1 MTLIEAVGAS
11 LWVFAGA
18 ARRMLALAPRCVASV
33 APLPFSAPDCSI
45 SVMAK
50 AVLPAGYNNDSA
62 EAPLE
67 IELRNPGV
75 AALLAWLI
83 PGAGHLYQGRTAK
96 GLLFF
101 VCIMGTF
108 SFGLWGIGG
117 GKVVYASSPGDQP
130 WRWQYYCQLGV
141 GLPAMPA
148 LLQKGRNGKPHP
160 ILKDFMAQPKK
171 SPQPLTDDSGNP
183 SQQPNELAMWTVQKH
198 PFYEI
203 GTVYTVIA
211 GLLNILV
218 ICDAYGGPLV
228 ILPRTKKPPG
238 DDSEALKPVGD
249 NLTADAPE
257 RK

>member
-1 MTLIEAVGAS
+1 
-11 LWVFAGA
+11 
-18 ARRMLALAPRCVASV
+18 
-33 APLPFSAPDCSI
+33 
-45 SVMAK
+45 MAK
-50 AVLPAGYNNDSA
+50 AVLPAGYNNPPS

-67 IELRNPGV
+67 IELREPWI
-75 AALLAWLI
+75 AALLAWLV

-108 SFGLWGIGG
+108 TFGLWGIGD

-148 LLQKGRNGKPHP
+148 LLQRGRTTEHPLLGK
-160 ILKDFMAQPKK
+160 FMAPPSKQ
-171 SPQPLTDDSGNP
+171 SQTLEDASGNM
-183 SQQPNELAMWTVQKH
+183 STQPNELAAWTIAMH
-198 PFYEI
+198 PRYEL

-228 ILPRTKKPPG
+228 IVPREKKKKGEGSGGGEDAGGADPG
-238 DDSEALKPVGD
+238 GAEKPEP
-249 NLTADAPE
+249 AA
-257 RK
+257 